1 MAKCFRDGREISKP
15 EYIVECSGN
24 FISCLYSPQSNGLD
38 SNGKAKA
45 GFLIEVRVKFPGKK
59 QTGCT
64 LHIEMGQDSY
74 AMQLYKIILQ
84 TAKNG
89 SFRRDLGCGKAKTH
103 KRGCANQLPSAL
115 HHQVRSHEI
124 HVEHGQLGVPIA

>member
-24 FISCLYSPQSNGLD
+24 FISCLCSPQGNGLD
-38 SNGKAKA
+38 SNWNAKA
-45 GFLIEVRVKFPGKK
+45 GFLIEVRVKFPEKK

-74 AMQLYKIILQ
+74 AMQL
-84 TAKNG
+84 
-89 SFRRDLGCGKAKTH
+89 
-103 KRGCANQLPSAL
+103 
-115 HHQVRSHEI
+115 
-124 HVEHGQLGVPIA
+124 